1 MEINNRQLVWFMAI
15 ADTGS
20 FRQAAERLHT
30 TQPALSVA
38 MQKLE
43 ATVGTLLLERTSKG
57 VSLTPAGQILYEH
70 ASRGL
75 SIIET
80 GRRQAADQ
88 GAGKR
93 GPLRLGFVGSAAY
106 SSLPRLLSHLT
117 SNWPDLHLELSE
129 GASSNLLDRLR
140 HEALDACIVREPIQ
154 DASDLTTHCIE
165 IDHLIL
171 AIPGNHWLAHH
182 TSVNLSML
190 RDEAFIAF
198 SQGIVPSLSIPVLEM
213 CSRAGFVPRIVQ
225 EAARLP
231 TVVSLVACGLGV
243 ALLPS
248 VAQTYSHANIRFVK
262 LADDPIQTELRLSL
276 AIRQDASAFGVLCLL
291 KTIEAVGTI
300 PSSPSFS
307 NS

>member
-1 MEINNRQLVWFMAI
+1 MEINNRQLIWFMAI

-43 ATVGTLLLERTSKG
+43 ATVGALLLDRTPKG
-57 VSLTPAGQILYEH
+57 VSLTSAGRILYEH

-75 SIIET
+75 SIIEI

-106 SSLPRLLSHLT
+106 SSLPRLLAHLT
-117 SNWPDLHLELSE
+117 INWPDLRLELSE
-129 GASSNLLDRLR
+129 GASATLLDKLR
-140 HEALDACIVREPIQ
+140 HEALDACIVREPIK
-154 DASDLTTHCIE
+154 DASGLTTHCIE
-165 IDHLIL
+165 IDRMVL
-171 AIPGNHWLAHH
+171 AVPVSHPLAQHAR
-182 TSVNLSML
+182 VKLSML

-198 SQGIVPSLSIPVLEM
+198 AQESVPSLSIPVLEL

-225 EAARLP
+225 EATRLP

-243 ALLPS
+243 ALVPS
-248 VAQTYSHANIRFVK
+248 VARMYSHAHIRFID
-262 LADDPIQTELRLSL
+262 LDDDARQTELRLSL
-276 AIRQDASAFGVLCLL
+276 AIRPDAPTFGVLCLL
-291 KTIEAVGTI
+291 KTIEAVGTL
-300 PSSPSFS
+300 PSTPVICDS
-307 NS
+307 